1 MSISRVTPSTLRECL
16 KSRAYMCV
24 YVKRHLDYKEHQT
37 PSYILAQQQAAEKE
51 RLKAE
56 EKQTKELAALA
67 GL

>member
-1 MSISRVTPSTLRECL
+1 
-16 KSRAYMCV
+16 MCV

-56 EKQTKELAALA
+56 EKQTKELALLA

>member
-1 MSISRVTPSTLRECL
+1 
-16 KSRAYMCV
+16 MCV

-56 EKQTKELAALA
+56 EKESAKMKELAALA
-67 GL
+67 GF